1 MRNACPGGRWAAS
14 AFPCDPR
21 SEVNQVPC
29 CRWGAAREV
38 TAICGCEMTG
48 ERGEYALFPEKLNER
63 ARRSRHRCERVQ
75 LLKSRTLFLF
85 LLEDGFPEVRRRGQ
99 SIPTDMTSAR
109 GGDPY
114 ALFPLS
120 PSPRHG
126 PFQCRA
132 LCGGRNSVGRKASL
146 QTNGI
151 TCNPGRPVFTSA

>member
-1 MRNACPGGRWAAS
+1 
-14 AFPCDPR
+14 
-21 SEVNQVPC
+21 
-29 CRWGAAREV
+29 
-38 TAICGCEMTG
+38 MTG
-48 ERGEYALFPEKLNER
+48 ERGKCALFPGKLNER
-63 ARRSRHRCERVQ
+63 ARRSRRRCERVQ

-151 TCNPGRPVFTSA
+151 TCNPGRPVFTSACTPGAFFASPVRSLSPYLGIGGLDTERPFGGPA